1 MNGRLDIGAYEAD
14 WRESYAAALFPNA
27 NLLSVES
34 ASRDVAL
41 VDGVLTIPC
50 GKLEATWRNP
60 TGRNVLCTMPVRVV
74 GSGELTV
81 MLDGETLGV
90 VRESDGD
97 VSLSFVGKED
107 RCAVSFSYEPGDGD
121 VGYAVLGAFVRSRM
135 NGLVFTV
142 R

>member
-14 WRESYAAALFPNA
+14 WRAIYATTLFPNA
-27 NLLSVES
+27 NLFAVES
-34 ASRDVAL
+34 ASRDIAL
-41 VDGVLTIPC
+41 VDGTVTITS
-50 GKLEATWRNP
+50 GKLEATWRNS
-60 TGRNVLCTMPVRVV
+60 TGKDVLYTMPVRVV